1 MKKTKSTPA
10 QLLINI
16 SIAILIPLMIL
27 VTLEWTVKTFAPKRS
42 KTYFDDQTE
51 HWLGKPVPKKS
62 PGEYRIFIFGG
73 SSAYGFPV
81 ADRYSIAAWMNK
93 SFAALLP
100 NHKIRTVNAAWPG
113 KASYHDL
120 EGALNTLKYKPDLF
134 IIYTGHNEANI
145 DNRLFKD
152 NVLYRLNLMMRFRS
166 SLYNFLTY
174 RFHRIRKFLIY
185 GSEGYV
191 EKQYREEIIA
201 NKVYRHVEVDDDE
214 YDEIMKGFRRNIESL
229 VKAAKKHRVGVMIMN
244 PPSNLRE
251 IPPAISLH
259 RPGLTTAQREAWNK
273 VWEESKKLFDEKKY
287 AEAIPF
293 LSAAVAMDLQ
303 YAEAQYRLGQAFEK
317 TGEYQKAKVAY
328 ESARDHDGRPLRAKT
343 SLSQILKNIADTYG
357 LMWLDMIEVFEKLSP
372 HGIIGSSL
380 IYDNVH
386 PSVQAQQ
393 IMTDQ
398 ILQLLMAQHKIAPAA
413 EWQWDKLK
421 AARTDPNSAEWK
433 IEGNVNGYEFI
444 LRGIHLWEQQRYSD
458 AAKDLM
464 QGLQVMPDFLE
475 SYAFLGDSYLHMG
488 DKAKALAAFQTLLQ
502 KDSHLSEYLF
512 HKYPD
517 IEKSYR
523 QTIAA

>member
-1 MKKTKSTPA
+1 MKKN
-10 QLLINI
+10 QLVINLT
-16 SIAILIPLMIL
+16 IAILIPLWVL
-27 VTLEWTVKTFAPKRS
+27 LTLEWSVKTFAPKRS

-51 HWLGKPVPKKS
+51 HWLGKPIPKKDA
-62 PGEYRIFIFGG
+62 GEYRIFIFGG

-81 ADRYSIAAWMNK
+81 ADRYSIAAWVNK
-93 SFAALLP
+93 SFAVLLP
-100 NHKIRTVNAAWPG
+100 HRKIRTVNAAWPG

-152 NVLYRLNLMMRFRS
+152 NILYHVNLMLRFRS

-214 YDEIMKGFRRNIESL
+214 YDVIMKGFHRNIESIA
-229 VKAAKKHRVGVMIMN
+229 KAAKKHKVDVIILN
-244 PPSNLRE
+244 PPSNIRE

-259 RPGLTTAQREAWNK
+259 RPGLTPAQTAAWEK
-273 VWEESKKLFDEKKY
+273 VWEEGKTLFDAEKHT
-287 AEAIPF
+287 EAIPF
-293 LSAAVAMDLQ
+293 LLAASTIDPV
-303 YAEAQYRLGQAFEK
+303 YAETSYRLAQVYEK
-317 TGEYQKAKVAY
+317 IGDYQKAKIAY
-328 ESARDHDGRPLRAKT
+328 EFARDRDGRPLRAKT
-343 SLSQILKNIADTYG
+343 SLSLILKNIADTYG

-372 HGIIGSSL
+372 HGIIGSQL

-393 IMTDQ
+393 VMTDQ
-398 ILQLLMAQHKIAPAA
+398 ILQLLMAQNKIAPAA

-421 AARTDPNSAEWK
+421 AVRTDLDSPEWK
-433 IEGNVNGYEFI
+433 IEGDVNGYEFV

-458 AAKDLM
+458 AAKDLTK
-464 QGLQVMPDFLE
+464 GLEVMPDFLE
-475 SYAFLGDSYLHMG
+475 SYAFLGDAYHHLG
-488 DKAKALAAFQTLLQ
+488 DQAKAGLAFRTLIA

-512 HKYPD
+512 KKYPD

-523 QTIAA
+523 QTIAS